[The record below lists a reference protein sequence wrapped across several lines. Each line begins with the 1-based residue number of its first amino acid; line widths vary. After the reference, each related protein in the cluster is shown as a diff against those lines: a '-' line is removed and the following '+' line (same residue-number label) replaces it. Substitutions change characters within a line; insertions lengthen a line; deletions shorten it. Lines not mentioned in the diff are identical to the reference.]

1 MSALAKPRDSSELGV
16 EEFIEWE
23 NQQDTKHELLNGE
36 IIAMTGGTF
45 AHARLIARLVTR
57 LSNYLD
63 KTPCAVLSSDFK
75 VQAAN
80 DVFYPDVLVTCT
92 RQENEDLLCKEPK
105 LIIEVL
111 SNSTS
116 HKDRFKKRLAYQQID
131 SLEEYGLV
139 SQEIQH
145 VEIYRRGE
153 NWQASIHTSG
163 RVELRSVDFSL
174 DIDELYASIDSDATA
189 GSV

>member
-1 MSALAKPRDSSELGV
+1 MSVLTTPRYSSESSV
-16 EEFIEWE
+16 EAFIEWE
-23 NQQDTKHELLNGE
+23 SQQETKHELLNGL

-57 LSNYLD
+57 LSNALD
-63 KTPCAVLSSDFK
+63 DTPCAVLSSDFK
-75 VQAAN
+75 VQAVN
-80 DVFYPDVLVTCT
+80 DVFYPDVLVTCA

-111 SNSTS
+111 SNSTA
-116 HKDRFKKRLAYQQID
+116 HKDRFRKRQAYQQIS
-131 SLEEYGLV
+131 SLEEYILV

-153 NWQASIHTSG
+153 NWQAEIHTSG
-163 RVELRSVDFSL
+163 KVELRSVAVLL
-174 DIDELYASIDSDATA
+174 DIDDLYASIH
-189 GSV
+189 

>member
-1 MSALAKPRDSSELGV
+1 MSALANPRYSRSLSV

-23 NQQDTKHELLNGE
+23 SQQDTKHELLNGQ

-45 AHARLIARLVTR
+45 AHGRLIARLVTR
-57 LSNYLD
+57 LSNELD

-75 VQAAN
+75 VQAVN
-80 DVFYPDVLVTCT
+80 EVFYPDVLVTCA

-105 LIIEVL
+105 LIVEVL
-111 SNSTS
+111 SNSTAR
-116 HKDRFKKRLAYQQID
+116 KDRFKKRPAYQQID
-131 SLEEYGLV
+131 SLEEYMLV

-145 VEIYRRGE
+145 VEIYRREE

-163 RVELRSVDFSL
+163 RAELRSVDFSL
-174 DIDELYASIDSDATA
+174 DIDDLYASIE
-189 GSV
+189 